1 MRFMMIMIVNSNSD
15 NQFLVSEREIKIMLN
30 DAILFYLRKI
40 KESNITKITEINSNV
55 VNSLLSPDI
64 FLIDDSF
71 NFSFNELMKNMDM
84 IS

>member
-1 MRFMMIMIVNSNSD
+1 MIMIVNSNSD